1 MSRLVP
7 SQNYTVL
14 VVTNFNS
21 VTCIPYPSIKAIVVP
36 AIPDG
41 ENFSREVTLR
51 TKLSVSSKFGE
62 ENVLDALS
70 LDESDNVPQLSRSEA
85 FVRMLQKGN
94 TSPQAQTEDM
104 DVEAEEAVEVADLAA
119 TKVPQSTPSLPR
131 VHNQAETIL
140 GSMLAEA
147 TTCR

>member
-1 MSRLVP
+1 MSRLMP

-21 VTCIPYPSIKAIVVP
+21 VTCIPYPSIKAIAVP
-36 AIPDG
+36 TIPDG

-70 LDESDNVPQLSRSEA
+70 FDESDNVPQLSRSEA
-85 FVRMLQKGN
+85 FIRMLQKEN

-104 DVEAEEAVEVADLAA
+104 NVEAEEAVEVVDLAT

-131 VHNQAETIL
+131 IHNQAEIIL
-140 GSMLAEA
+140 GSVLSGA
-147 TTCR
+147 TTC

>member
-1 MSRLVP
+1 MP

-21 VTCIPYPSIKAIVVP
+21 VTCIPYPSIKAIAVP
-36 AIPDG
+36 TIPDG

-85 FVRMLQKGN
+85 FIRMLQKED
-94 TSPQAQTEDM
+94 TPKAQTEDM
-104 DVEAEEAVEVADLAA
+104 SVEAEEAVEVVDLAS
-119 TKVPQSTPSLPR
+119 TKVPQSTPSLLR

-140 GSMLAEA
+140 SSVLAEA
-147 TTCR
+147 TTCW